1 MESYGA
7 LLKKTREAKNGDLD
21 IIAHEISIE
30 KRYLVGLEEED
41 DSALPGSAYL
51 KGFLRNY
58 AIYLDLDPEY
68 VLKLFHNKEL
78 QESGVPE
85 GLYEPIHPTRNLL
98 PIIIPVAMILCIIG
112 IIASLLIVKKYN
124 IKDDN
129 VVVSSKLKNRSFEL
143 TDKKFQQRVYKGDQF
158 LIPTGN
164 NNQIVVN
171 VSSTLKTL
179 GLAMPSGT
187 YYVELSEESE
197 LDVDGDNASDLIVYV
212 SDISSTDESRGAEV
226 SILLYHG
233 VAAAESA
240 LSDADVASITAASE
254 VNPKHIQRVLIE
266 DNRAY
271 PFTINANFR
280 DACLF
285 RDKVDRERSVEG
297 YFAKGDLFTAT
308 PHNGIRLWMSNSNS
322 VKFTIIA
329 DSRTYDLEMGAAGK
343 VLVEDIKWIKDTDG
357 KYKLVVIEID

>member
-21 IIAHEISIE
+21 LIAHEISIE
-30 KRYLVGLEEED
+30 KRYLIGLEEED

-58 AIYLDLDPEY
+58 AIYLELDPEY
-68 VLKLFHNKEL
+68 VLKLYHNKEL

-85 GLYEPIHPTRNLL
+85 GLYEPIRSTRNLL
-98 PIIIPVAMILCIIG
+98 PVIIPVALLVCIIG
-112 IIASLLIVKKYN
+112 IISSLLIVKKYN

-171 VSSTLKTL
+171 VSSTLKSL

-187 YYVELSEESE
+187 YYVDLSEESE

-233 VAAAESA
+233 LAGQESA
-240 LSDADVASITAASE
+240 LSDADVANITAASE
-254 VNPKHIQRVLIE
+254 VNPKHIQRVLVE

-343 VLVEDIKWIKDTDG
+343 VLVEDIKWIK
-357 KYKLVVIEID
+357 YKLVVIEID

>member
-1 MESYGA
+1 MESYGE

-21 IIAHEISIE
+21 IISHEISIE
-30 KRYLVGLEEED
+30 KRYLIGLEEED
-41 DSALPGSAYL
+41 DSALPGAAYL

-68 VLKLFHNKEL
+68 LLKLYHNKEI

-85 GLYEPIHPTRNLL
+85 GLYQPVNDTKSIL
-98 PIIIPVAMILCIIG
+98 PILIPIVLLVCIIG
-112 IIASLLIVKKYN
+112 IISTVLIVKKYN
-124 IKDDN
+124 IKEDS
-129 VVVSSKLKNRSFEL
+129 VVVSARLKNRSFEL
-143 TDKKFQQRVYKGDQF
+143 SDKKFQQRIYKGDK
-158 LIPTGN
+158 LLLPTDS
-164 NNQIVVN
+164 NNQIVIT
-171 VSSTLKTL
+171 VSSTLETL

-187 YYVELSEESE
+187 FFIELSEESE
-197 LDVDGDNASDLIVYV
+197 LDVDGDNVSDIIVYV

-226 SILLYHG
+226 SVMLSHG
-233 VAAAESA
+233 LGFVIERMSDDDIENIESA
-240 LSDADVASITAASE
+240 QDV
-254 VNPKHIQRVLIE
+254 NKNQIQRVLIE

-285 RDKVDRERSVEG
+285 RDKVDRENSVEG

-308 PHNGIRLWMSNSNS
+308 PHNGIRLWMSNSNA
-322 VKFTIIA
+322 VKFSVIA
-329 DSRTYDLEMGAAGK
+329 NSRTYDLDMGAAGK

-357 KYKLVVIEID
+357 KFKLVVIELE

>member
-58 AIYLDLDPEY
+58 ALYLELDPEY
-68 VLKLFHNKEL
+68 LLKLYHNKEL

-85 GLYEPIHPTRNLL
+85 GLYAPINTTRNLL
-98 PIIIPVAMILCIIG
+98 PVIIPSIMLVLIIG
-112 IIASLLIVKKYN
+112 LIASLLIVKKYS

-129 VVVSSKLKNRSFEL
+129 VLISNKFKNRSFEL
-143 TDKKFQQRVYKGDQF
+143 NEKKFQQRVYKGDQF

-171 VSSTLKTL
+171 VSSTLGTL

-212 SDISSTDESRGAEV
+212 SDISSTDEARGAEV
-226 SILLYHG
+226 SLLLHHG
-233 VAAAESA
+233 VARQQTM
-240 LSDADVASITAASE
+240 LSDADIASITAASE
-254 VNPKHIQRVLIE
+254 VNPKHIQRVLVD

-285 RDKVDRERSVEG
+285 RDRVDRERSVEG

-329 DSRTYDLEMGAAGK
+329 DSRSYDLEMGSAGK

-357 KYKLVVIEID
+357 RYKLVVIEID